1 MRLVLR
7 DLLAVSITRP
17 ITHEKQME
25 VIKNI
30 HTLLMLLAYVM
41 RRAGTFSMEEKVK
54 MIEFLGYMAAN
65 PHARIAGPG
74 GEETP
79 LGRAMQYRPSPVGRL
94 QAPSLVSRSLE
105 RIPHH

>member
-1 MRLVLR
+1 
-7 DLLAVSITRP
+7 
-17 ITHEKQME
+17 ME

-65 PHARIAGPG
+65 PYARIAGPG

-79 LGRAMQYRPSPVGRL
+79 LGLFNILFEDRFQNIQLNDESHRRVHRGDVPPELPVLVHRP
-94 QAPSLVSRSLE
+94 E
-105 RIPHH
+105 